1 MVKAPN
7 TTEQSAPAA
16 SGAPAAS
23 ETAKQNTP
31 AAPAA
36 SATPKDTADDMDK
49 KIADMEARLKDA
61 EEKAAAFEKK
71 ASDAEARAEEEAEAR
86 KKTEVEAAEK
96 LAEALEKDNADTDSI
111 PEISGDVAYVFANLQ
126 TGQKFTLPD
135 GTVVTIDGMS
145 VSSLKKPGGGFFVG
159 GKYGVTPIPADQ
171 WAQIMKIYGKMK
183 IFQSGLVFAASSME
197 RGKAMAR
204 ERGGLRH
211 GYEPVDPNSDRAKT
225 TPKTEE

>member
-1 MVKAPN
+1 MAKAPN
-7 TTEQSAPAA
+7 TPEQGTSAASSAPAA
-16 SGAPAAS
+16 N
-23 ETAKQNTP
+23 ETAKQAAPAVP

-36 SATPKDTADDMDK
+36 ATNTADDMDK
-49 KIADMEARLKDA
+49 KIADMEARLKAA
-61 EEKAAAFEKK
+61 EEKAAASEKK
-71 ASDAEARAEEEAEAR
+71 ASDAEKRAKKAEE
-86 KKTEVEAAEK
+86 EAAEK
-96 LAEALEKDNADTDSI
+96 LAEALEKDNADMAAI

-145 VSSLKKPGGGFFVG
+145 VSNLKKPGGGFFAG

-171 WAQIMKIYGKMK
+171 WKEIVRIYGKMK
-183 IFQSGLVFAASSME
+183 IFQNGLVFAAETME

-211 GYEPVDPNSDRAKT
+211 GFEPVDPNSERAKT
-225 TPKTEE
+225 KPHDGKD